1 MDYRLGI
8 DIGSHRTAWVAH
20 PGGTTSPAKVIEGGL
35 DTVVALTIDGRL
47 VAGAEVRSL
56 APGTIRQ
63 VATGF
68 VEHLGEPAPI
78 IIGGTPYGAEALTAG
93 VVAAAMSEARGAM
106 RAEPGA
112 VVIVHDDGL
121 DPYRAGQLTEAAR
134 LAGIPPSSIF
144 LAARS
149 HALSTGGSGAAG
161 GAAQLG
167 WILVPPTEEER
178 SRAAAAV
185 AGAAGGA
192 AAVIGAEALT
202 GTATAASMAAVAG
215 PAGAPLTPLAGPA
228 GAPLTPPAGPAG
240 APLTP
245 PAGPTGAPLTP
256 PTGPGGT
263 PLSPLRPRKFWAK
276 PAVIAT
282 ASAIVVVGAVA
293 AIVVNAK
300 DDPAPTTTVAVADTT
315 SSRAPTADVA
325 GLPTTTGGPAATG
338 DVIDEIDVSSILGT
352 WQDECDPYIA
362 LDGASRGGWT
372 FERTGPNQVL
382 MTAFGYEFNTADC
395 SDEPMNPMSWPFTFE
410 VTGTTTIDGLPAFTV
425 LDQRGM
431 KGVIGINAAGMLMMG
446 SADRVPV
453 DANGYPTAY
462 DPNQPPATRAAS
474 T

>member
-20 PGGTTSPAKVIEGGL
+20 AGGTTSPAKLVEGGL
-35 DTVVALTIDGRL
+35 DTVVALTTDGRL

-63 VATGF
+63 VSTGF

-78 IIGGTPYGAEALTAG
+78 IVGGTPYGAEALTAR
-93 VVAAAMSEARGAM
+93 VVEAALSEARGAM
-106 RAEPGA
+106 GAEPEA
-112 VVIVHDDGL
+112 VVLVHDDGL
-121 DPYRAGQLTEAAR
+121 DPYRAGQLAEAAR
-134 LAGIPPSSIF
+134 LAGILPSVIF
-144 LAARS
+144 LAGRS
-149 HALSTGGSGAAG
+149 DALRTGGPGAAG

-167 WILVPPTEEER
+167 WTLVPPAEGAG
-178 SRAAAAV
+178 SVAAAAA

-192 AAVIGAEALT
+192 ASVIGAEALT
-202 GTATAASMAAVAG
+202 GTATAASIG
-215 PAGAPLTPLAGPA
+215 PV
-228 GAPLTPPAGPAG
+228 AGPAG

-245 PAGPTGAPLTP
+245 PAGPTGAPLTTPAGPTGAPITP
-256 PTGPGGT
+256 PAGPTGAPLTPPAGPGGT

-282 ASAIVVVGAVA
+282 ASAIVVIGGVA
-293 AIVVNAK
+293 AIVVNAN
-300 DDPAPTTTVAVADTT
+300 DDPAPTTTVAVADTG
-315 SSRAPTADVA
+315 SGRAPTVGDSDSPV
-325 GLPTTTGGPAATG
+325 TTGGPVVTG
-338 DVIDEIDVSSILGT
+338 DVLEEIDVSSILGT

-372 FERTGPNQVL
+372 FERTGPNQLL

-395 SDEPMNPMSWPFTFE
+395 SDEPMDPMSWAYSFE
-410 VTGTTTIDGLPAFTV
+410 VTGTTTIDGLPAFTII
-425 LDQRGM
+425 DQTGM

-446 SADRVPV
+446 TADRVPV

-462 DPNQPPATRAAS
+462 DPNQPPATRVVS
-474 T
+474 S

>member
-1 MDYRLGI
+1 
-8 DIGSHRTAWVAH
+8 
-20 PGGTTSPAKVIEGGL
+20 
-35 DTVVALTIDGRL
+35 
-47 VAGAEVRSL
+47 
-56 APGTIRQ
+56 
-63 VATGF
+63 
-68 VEHLGEPAPI
+68 
-78 IIGGTPYGAEALTAG
+78 
-93 VVAAAMSEARGAM
+93 
-106 RAEPGA
+106 
-112 VVIVHDDGL
+112 
-121 DPYRAGQLTEAAR
+121 
-134 LAGIPPSSIF
+134 
-144 LAARS
+144 
-149 HALSTGGSGAAG
+149 
-161 GAAQLG
+161 
-167 WILVPPTEEER
+167 
-178 SRAAAAV
+178 
-185 AGAAGGA
+185 
-192 AAVIGAEALT
+192 
-202 GTATAASMAAVAG
+202 
-215 PAGAPLTPLAGPA
+215 
-228 GAPLTPPAGPAG
+228 
-240 APLTP
+240 
-245 PAGPTGAPLTP
+245 
-256 PTGPGGT
+256 
-263 PLSPLRPRKFWAK
+263 
-276 PAVIAT
+276 
-282 ASAIVVVGAVA
+282 VA

-372 FERTGPNQVL
+372 FERTGPNQLL